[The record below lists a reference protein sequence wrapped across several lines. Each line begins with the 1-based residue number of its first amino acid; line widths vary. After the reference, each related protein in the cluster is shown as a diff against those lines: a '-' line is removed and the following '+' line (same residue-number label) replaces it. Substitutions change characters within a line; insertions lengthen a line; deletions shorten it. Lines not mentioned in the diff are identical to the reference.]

1 MGLMNRLLLALLLF
15 SSPVLAEKY
24 TIYTTERPP
33 SSWSGIIDSEGYFYW
48 FTNAYPPALKH
59 NCDILSQ
66 GCWIKTNKKAEII
79 SKDIIKVNRYGTER
93 YYCSEDHIQ
102 ARKKAN
108 PKPVLRRGGG
118 YMDYGYGICTENGWL
133 TRSLDEI

>member
-1 MGLMNRLLLALLLF
+1 MQVLFVMKKLLIALLLF

-59 NCDILSQ
+59 KCEILSQ
-66 GCWIKTNKKAEII
+66 GCWIKTNEKAEII

-93 YYCSEDHIQ
+93 YFCSEEHIQ
-102 ARKKAN
+102 AVNKAN
-108 PKPVLRRGGG
+108 PKPTYLRHSSL
-118 YMDYGYGICTENGWL
+118 DHGYGNCTKDGWV
-133 TRSLDEI
+133 R

>member
-1 MGLMNRLLLALLLF
+1 MKRLLLALLLF

-48 FTNAYPPALKH
+48 FTNAYPPAEKH

-66 GCWIKTNKKAEII
+66 GCWIKTNEKAEII

-93 YYCSEDHIQ
+93 YFCSEEHIQ
-102 ARKKAN
+102 DRKKAD
-108 PKPVLRRGGG
+108 PKISSLRYGSI
-118 YMDYGYGICTENGWL
+118 DYGYGICTKNGWQTKSIDDL
-133 TRSLDEI
+133 